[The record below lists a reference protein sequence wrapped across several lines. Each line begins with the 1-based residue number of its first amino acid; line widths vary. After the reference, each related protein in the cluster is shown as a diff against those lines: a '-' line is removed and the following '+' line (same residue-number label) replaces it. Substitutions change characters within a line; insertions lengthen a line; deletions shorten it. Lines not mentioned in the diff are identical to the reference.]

1 MTARLCSFTAAE
13 KCNGSP
19 FEIEKSKSGKCAV
32 VALSLLNKVQ
42 FGSFY
47 PRVAFTL
54 SPNRTVSS
62 KGWGEHSLVEI
73 LLAGEAKV
81 ISAIGIMVASE
92 LIESVQTSSSSS
104 LMSSKLFE
112 KREFSSAINSSEA
125 SIEFLGWLS
134 ERCQTRAS
142 KMGRNSSLF
151 FNWRVFRFLR
161 VDPCHQKMLV

>member
-13 KCNGSP
+13 NCNTSP

-42 FGSFY
+42 VGSFY
-47 PRVAFTL
+47 QRVAFTL
-54 SPNRTVSS
+54 SPNLPN
-62 KGWGEHSLVEI
+62 WGEHSLVEI

-81 ISAIGIMVASE
+81 ISALSKMVASE